1 MVVGGIIGSGI
12 FLNPSIVAQ
21 RVGTPGLTLA
31 VWILGGVIALIGALV
46 FAELGA
52 RRPVAGGGYVYLR
65 EAYGRLPA
73 FLYGWTL
80 LLVIATGAIAAVA
93 VTCASYTAS
102 LLGWGPD
109 SHEPLA
115 VAAIIVLSAVNY
127 VGVRPGALTQNI
139 LTLLKLGALAC
150 LIVAG
155 LAGSA
160 PAAAPPPSEA
170 STGVVLAIGT
180 ALVPVLFA
188 FGGWQQ
194 TNFIAEELIEPA
206 RNLPRAL
213 IAGVAIVIAV
223 YLLANLAYLRTLGV
237 AGLAHSSAPAADVM
251 DTLLSTP
258 GRVVIA
264 AGIAV
269 STLGFLNLVILV
281 SPRVYRAMAQD
292 GLFFPAMARLH
303 PRYRTPGAAILFQ
316 CSWAIL
322 LTLTGKYEDL
332 LDYVVFGDW
341 IFFGSTA
348 ATLLVFRTRE
358 SRGNE
363 PWKIRFR
370 TPWYPA
376 APIVFILAALY
387 VVVGSIASNPENAAR
402 GSALIALGIP
412 VYLFWE
418 RQKLKQR

>member
-1 MVVGGIIGSGI
+1 M
-12 FLNPSIVAQ
+12 
-21 RVGTPGLTLA
+21 
-31 VWILGGVIALIGALV
+31 
-46 FAELGA
+46 
-52 RRPVAGGGYVYLR
+52 
-65 EAYGRLPA
+65 
-73 FLYGWTL
+73 
-80 LLVIATGAIAAVA
+80 
-93 VTCASYTAS
+93 
-102 LLGWGPD
+102 
-109 SHEPLA
+109 
-115 VAAIIVLSAVNY
+115 
-127 VGVRPGALTQNI
+127 
-139 LTLLKLGALAC
+139 
-150 LIVAG
+150 
-155 LAGSA
+155 
-160 PAAAPPPSEA
+160 
-170 STGVVLAIGT
+170 
-180 ALVPVLFA
+180 
-188 FGGWQQ
+188 
-194 TNFIAEELIEPA
+194 
-206 RNLPRAL
+206 
-213 IAGVAIVIAV
+213 AGVAIVITV

-251 DTLLSTP
+251 EALLSTP

-292 GLFFPAMARLH
+292 GLFFPALARLH

-322 LTLTGKYEDL
+322 LTITGRYEDL

-358 SRGNE
+358 RRGNE
-363 PWKIRFR
+363 PWQSRFR

-387 VVVGSIASNPENAAR
+387 VVVGSIASNPGNAAR

-418 RQKLKQR
+418 RQKLKRR